1 MAQAQVQNAPRRE
14 GSLWPALRDYWHVVA
29 WSEDVRENGIF
40 PATLLDEDIVVC
52 RLKGEVVAFSD
63 LCVHRGTPISLGS
76 VENGRIVCCYHG
88 WEYDAEGK
96 CTRIPSIPDE
106 HPIPKRACLT
116 KYQAAERYGMVWV
129 CMSDEPRTP
138 IPACPLAEDPDFHI
152 FFRNH
157 WLWKAGAA
165 RATENFFDQ
174 AHFAFIHRGI
184 LGSPDQ
190 PLVSEARIDRD
201 GEVLHFQVDA
211 PATMTAADPHVR
223 NYSVFRPFLI
233 YHRKEMP
240 NGEKEVFL
248 NYSSPKS
255 AKETMRFMNRL
266 PELRTRSNQGDEHRR
281 ITGTHHRAGPGGRRA
296 PKTGGAAAGPFGGV
310 AYQVAGRHR
319 CPVQK
324 ISARVGRRHLRPFV
338 LSFQSRR
345 GGLPAPLQ
353 GRHSENCPSIPLL
366 KAFSAK
372 P

>member
-52 RLKGEVVAFSD
+52 RLEGEVVAFSD
-63 LCVHRGTPISLGS
+63 LCVHRGTPMSLGS

-255 AKETMRFMNRL
+255 AKETMRFMTVYRNFELDPTKVTNTEELQELIIEQDRVVVERQRPEEL
-266 PELRTRSNQGDEHRR
+266 PLDLSEELHIKSPDAIAVQYRKFLHEL
-281 ITGTHHRAGPGGRRA
+281 
-296 PKTGGAAAGPFGGV
+296 GV
-310 AYQVAGRHR
+310 DT
-319 CPVQK
+319 
-324 ISARVGRRHLRPFV
+324 
-338 LSFQSRR
+338 
-345 GGLPAPLQ
+345 
-353 GRHSENCPSIPLL
+353 
-366 KAFSAK
+366 
-372 P
+372 